1 MKSTEVQTQNN
12 QLTSLGSVVFVTGT
26 CCPASL
32 QWCLLDEFGSS
43 KPRNQAESA
52 KSFHQIGET
61 PAIFLTHRR
70 EFQPQSTTGLY
81 MPHNS
86 FGPDL
91 TFFDKKM
98 KVCLRPHRP

>member
-1 MKSTEVQTQNN
+1 MAASVQR
-12 QLTSLGSVVFVTGT
+12 
-26 CCPASL
+26 
-32 QWCLLDEFGSS
+32 CLLVVPADS

-52 KSFHQIGET
+52 KPFHQIREM
-61 PAIFLTHRR
+61 PAIFLLHCR
-70 EFQPQSTTGLY
+70 EFQPQSTTGPY

-98 KVCLRPHRP
+98 NVCLRAHGP

>member
-1 MKSTEVQTQNN
+1 MAASVQMC
-12 QLTSLGSVVFVTGT
+12 LLVVF
-26 CCPASL
+26 
-32 QWCLLDEFGSS
+32 DDS

-52 KSFHQIGET
+52 KPFHQIRET
-61 PAIFLTHRR
+61 LAIFLLHSS
-70 EFQPQSTTGLY
+70 EFQPQSTTGPY

-98 KVCLRPHRP
+98 NVCLRAHGP